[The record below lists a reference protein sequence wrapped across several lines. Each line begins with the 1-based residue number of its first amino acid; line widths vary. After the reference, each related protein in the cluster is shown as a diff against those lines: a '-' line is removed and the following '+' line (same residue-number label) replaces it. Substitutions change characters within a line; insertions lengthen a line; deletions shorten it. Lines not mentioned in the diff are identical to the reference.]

1 MPDLHNATRYI
12 AVAGPSNDANQ
23 AWTNWYQQVNGVFTP
38 RPPVHQDY
46 ALMKV
51 LYMLGLKADNNAGIP
66 TGIRGRTFVHLM
78 TGAAADPPLDFSGL
92 RDSDVIFI
100 AGHGN
105 SSGLYEMGPDA
116 NKGMKRLL
124 DVLTKDGNL
133 QKKRANKKTII
144 LLLSCRAGL
153 GFHKSLAHEL
163 WKSIGIDVTVGGA
176 LGFTFGSMRTFSM
189 AQNEVLIQGI
199 PWHMEYEGSIKLADA
214 EKMTSAREGKE
225 ITIAGKQ
232 NEISAFMTKK
242 GALENEMKTLIGKLQ
257 STEVNKAL
265 DELVNQFPTK
275 WMALIREQF
284 EFYSRAKVESNLEFD
299 MWYNLLKHAEDAYVW
314 TNENLTTDQEVDT
327 LLANNI
333 DPRDTGPTSTR

>member
-23 AWTNWYQQVNGVFTP
+23 AWKSWYQGVNGVFAP
-38 RPPVHQDY
+38 RPPVYQDY

-51 LYMLGLKADNNAGIP
+51 LYMLSMKADNTAGIP
-66 TGIRGRTFVHLM
+66 TSIQRSRVTVNLI

-105 SSGLYEMGPDA
+105 AGGLYEMGPNAD
-116 NKGMKRLL
+116 KGMDRLL

-133 QKKRANKKTII
+133 QKKRANKKTTI

-153 GFHKSLAHEL
+153 GFHKSLARKL
-163 WKSIGIDVTVGGA
+163 WKRIGIDLTVGGA
-176 LGFTFGSMRTFSM
+176 LGFTFGSMQTFSM
-189 AQNEVLIQGI
+189 AQNEVLIEGI
-199 PWHMEYEGSIKLADA
+199 PWHMEYEGSIPPADA

-232 NEISAFMTKK
+232 SEIAAFMTKK
-242 GALENEMKTLIGKLQ
+242 KALENDMNALVGKLQ
-257 STEVNKAL
+257 SKEVNKAL
-265 DELVNQFPTK
+265 DELDKKFRTD
-275 WMALIREQF
+275 WMGLIRTQF
-284 EFYSRAKVESNLEFD
+284 ELYSRAKVQSNLEFD
-299 MWYNLLKHAEDAYVW
+299 MWYNLLADAYVW
-314 TNENLTTDQEVDT
+314 TNENLTTDQEVDA
-327 LLANNI
+327 LLAKDI
-333 DPRDTGPTSTR
+333 DPRDTGPTSTL